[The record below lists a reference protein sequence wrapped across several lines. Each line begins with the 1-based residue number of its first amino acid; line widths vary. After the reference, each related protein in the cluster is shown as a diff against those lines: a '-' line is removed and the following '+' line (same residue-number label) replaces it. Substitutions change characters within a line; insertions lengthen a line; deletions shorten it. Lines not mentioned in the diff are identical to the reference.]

1 MKFRH
6 GLLLGAVAGT
16 IYGLLTAKKTGPQR
30 QQEIAAYFNGVAN
43 GVTQVRQSINRLS
56 ETLTNLS
63 AEVDQTL
70 KPAMKDITN
79 RVETFEFET
88 APRTAAIQ
96 EHVDKI
102 NDAVNDLGTKPSTST
117 EKP

>member
-6 GLLLGAVAGT
+6 GLLLGAVVGT
-16 IYGLLTAKKTGPQR
+16 LYGLLTAKKSGPQR
-30 QQEIAAYFNGVAN
+30 QREIAAYFNGIAT
-43 GVTQVRQSINRLS
+43 GVTQVRHSINRLS
-56 ETLTNLS
+56 QTLTNLS
-63 AEVDQTL
+63 VEVDQTL

-79 RVETFEFET
+79 SVETFEFET

-102 NDAVNDLGTKPSTST
+102 NEAVNELGTKPPTST
-117 EKP
+117 DKP

>member
-6 GLLLGAVAGT
+6 GFLLGAVAGT
-16 IYGLLTAKKTGPQR
+16 IYGILTAKKTGPQR

-43 GVTQVRQSINRLS
+43 GVTQVRQSVNHLS

-79 RVETFEFET
+79 SVETFEFET
-88 APRTAAIQ
+88 APRTVAIQ
-96 EHVDKI
+96 EHVDNI
-102 NDAVNDLGTKPSTST
+102 NEAVNELGTQPPTSI

>member
-6 GLLLGAVAGT
+6 GFLLGAVAGT
-16 IYGLLTAKKTGPQR
+16 IYGILTAKKTGPQR

-43 GVTQVRQSINRLS
+43 GVTQVRQSINHLS
-56 ETLTNLS
+56 ESLTNLS

-79 RVETFEFET
+79 SVETFEFET
-88 APRTAAIQ
+88 APRTDAIK
-96 EHVDKI
+96 EHLDKI
-102 NDAVNDLGTKPSTST
+102 NEAVSDLGTKAPTST
-117 EKP
+117 AKP